1 LSFIIIIIIII
12 PLFTSVIIIIIIP
25 IIIVKEYM
33 RMVAPIKGEWL
44 TEIAPHYYQNK
55 DVEDPSNKK
64 MPKNNTGKAAE

>member
-1 LSFIIIIIIII
+1 LSFVLITTIIIFIFI
-12 PLFTSVIIIIIIP
+12 VIIIIIP